1 MGSVIANST
10 PLIALAKL
18 LIDTVEKYKG
28 IITILWHNTCM
39 VNDKLKFYEKILVY
53 CYEKGAWMSSGE
65 EIIKWI
71 PIGKHKID
79 I

>member
-1 MGSVIANST
+1 MCSVIANST

-39 VNDKLKFYEKILVY
+39 VNDKLKFYEKILKY
-53 CYEKGAWMSSGE
+53 CYGKSAWMTSGE
-65 EIIKWI
+65 EVWVWWSKYT
-71 PIGKHKID
+71 GG
-79 I
+79 